1 MVETPGAPPLSV
13 YLGYSMCWLH
23 QEVRENSK
31 SNEAI
36 VEVTRAGKKGP
47 LQPTLSIR
55 IRKG

>member
-1 MVETPGAPPLSV
+1 MADSRVRPGTERDKPKTSF
-13 YLGYSMCWLH
+13 LH

-36 VEVTRAGKKGP
+36 VKVTRAGKKGP